1 MVDNWRVKAAA
12 DSLNVGRERLR
23 SAELLADAGQSRD
36 AISRAYYAVLA
47 AAHACLSARGI
58 RAHSHAGTIRQFSL
72 LFIQTGLVPRDYGRA
87 FARIEGERMDADYEM
102 SKQFT
107 AEDAQ
112 IALDTARRF
121 VAMVEGILPKLLE
134 EDER

>member
-36 AISRAYYAVLA
+36 AISRAYYAVPA
-47 AAHACLSARGI
+47 AAHGCLSARGV
-58 RAHSHAGTIRQFSL
+58 RAHSHAGTIRHFSL
-72 LFIQTGLVPRDYGRA
+72 LFIQTGIVPREYGRA

-107 AEDAQ
+107 AEDARVV
-112 IALDTARRF
+112 LDIARRF
-121 VAMVEGILPKLLE
+121 VAMVEVILPKSLQE
-134 EDER
+134 EQE